1 MSKCQAK
8 KFLAGGRCG
17 GTSGCMTKEDTQ
29 GVQTSF
35 SQLLAQREAMDAK
48 MWSSPTPADIPATS
62 EKKEF
67 AIVSVEQKKQLSQ
80 QKQKEADIQCLLG
93 DDF

>member
-17 GTSGCMTKEDTQ
+17 GTSVSMTKEDTQ
-29 GVQTSF
+29 GVQSSF

-48 MWSSPTPADIPATS
+48 MWSSPPPAETAIPS

-67 AIVSVEQKKQLSQ
+67 AIVSVEQKKPLSQ
-80 QKQKEADIQCLLG
+80 QRQKEVDIECLLG

>member
-8 KFLAGGRCG
+8 KFLPGGRCG
-17 GTSGCMTKEDTQ
+17 GTSVQTPKEDTQ

-48 MWSSPTPADIPATS
+48 LWAAPST

-67 AIVSVEQKKQLSQ
+67 ALVAVEQKQLSQ
-80 QKQKEADIQCLLG
+80 QKQKEVDISCILG